1 MHDWHAIYPAASY
14 PPAHL
19 CNPRLCC
26 PAVALASLPADPEE
40 HWRHPQGCRWR
51 FLQLVKCT
59 IYLADMADFAAM
71 NAVYATFFN
80 VPKPAARAAFAAAG
94 LPKAAKVEIECNA
107 VV

>member
-1 MHDWHAIYPAASY
+1 VQTLKNIGAILKAAGGDFS
-14 PPAHL
+14 
-19 CNPRLCC
+19 N
-26 PAVALASLPADPEE
+26 V
-40 HWRHPQGCRWR
+40 
-51 FLQLVKCT
+51 VKCT